1 LVTVLLWLGGA
12 LLLLDLVVVP
22 VGLGAATTGAGG
34 DVVVGADECV
44 VVTAGAD
51 VVVTG
56 AECVVVGAG
65 VADLCV
71 GALLC
76 WEAGF
81 FFVVVVVVVVEAV
94 CVCGGVDAAGV
105 ELVREAD
112 VPPQPATASAAATML
127 GSALFMDP
135 LPFSLD
141 DLQSQGTRH
150 PGCRNVAAAAVKAST
165 DPLRGISRPSVAGT
179 VAGALRLSK

>member
-22 VGLGAATTGAGG
+22 VGLGAATTGAGA

-65 VADLCV
+65 VDDLCV

-81 FFVVVVVVVVEAV
+81 FFVVVVVVDAV

-135 LPFSLD
+135 ASILARRLAV
-141 DLQSQGTRH
+141 
-150 PGCRNVAAAAVKAST
+150 PGYKTPGIPGRCGGRR
-165 DPLRGISRPSVAGT
+165 RGIDGPARSPTIPVSGSFRA
-179 VAGALRLSK
+179 RL